1 MGENLSSWAGFL
13 FDILAPMPI
22 PVDQII
28 RSKRK
33 TIAIIVQRDG
43 TVVVRAP
50 LKAPEALI
58 RQFVES
64 KSGWINAKKAQAMKH
79 PPLAARQ
86 FKAGEKFPFLGQ
98 AYPLSVVKG
107 QKAALKFENGF
118 FLNERFLP
126 NAQPV
131 FEKWYKSAALRVL
144 TARVNALAT
153 QHGFRY
159 GKIRITSARTRWGS
173 CSAKGTLSFTW
184 RLVLAPMEVVD
195 YVVVHELAHLQ
206 VKNHSKTF
214 WAAVAALMPDYKRR
228 MAWLKAN
235 GKFLTLDGE

>member
-1 MGENLSSWAGFL
+1 MSVT
-13 FDILAPMPI
+13 
-22 PVDQII
+22 VDQVI

-33 TIAIIVQRDG
+33 TIAILVQCDG
-43 TVVVRAP
+43 RVIVRAP

-64 KSGWINAKKAQAMKH
+64 KSGWINAKKAQLAQQ
-79 PPLAARQ
+79 PILAARQ

-98 AYPLSVVKG
+98 DYPLSVVTG
-107 QKAALKFENGF
+107 QRAALRFERGF
-118 FLNERFLP
+118 FLNEKALP
-126 NAQPV
+126 TAQLV
-131 FEKWYKSAALRVL
+131 FEKWYKAAALKVL
-144 TARVNALAT
+144 TERVNALAA

-173 CSAKGTLSFTW
+173 CSASGTLSFTW
-184 RLVLAPMEVVD
+184 RLVLAPLEVVD
-195 YVVVHELAHLQ
+195 YVVVHELAHLKI
-206 VKNHSKTF
+206 KNHSKAF